1 MLTLVEGVTPTFE
14 EECGCGGENCDGSG
28 FPDSVTSAVY
38 KHEETGHH
46 WVVVFT
52 VLTAM
57 ERVMSTVDPMMM
69 LLSGVTPEA
78 IIERTGVQ
86 GIADGRAFVCS
97 PEGIIPN
104 FAQHPVIGHDL
115 DNGTEDEIRELLLR
129 NIEQFHGLP
138 SGMLTDDDMA
148 RLLTTG
154 DETGD
159 SD

>member
-28 FPDSVTSAVY
+28 FPDNVTAAVY

-46 WVVVFT
+46 WVVVFS
-52 VLTAM
+52 VLTAT
-57 ERVMSTVDPMMM
+57 ERVMSEVNPLMMM
-69 LLSGVTPEA
+69 MSGTTPEA
-78 IIERTGVQ
+78 IVEQANVQ
-86 GIADGRAFVCS
+86 GIANGRAFVCS

-104 FAQHPVIGHDL
+104 FAQYPVVGDDL
-115 DNGTEDEIRELLLR
+115 ENGSDDEIRELLFR

-154 DETGD
+154 DETD